1 MDECIDAYL
10 DLSQKVFKVDQVI
23 AGCIPAGDDRCRFD
37 YTILETVIKQM
48 IRERLG
54 DENCFMNAINS
65 SNKTCPTFVV
75 AKTIVDLN
83 GPPVIFRTY
92 RGGNIRPS
100 ECALWQA
107 ARATSAAPT
116 FFKPMS
122 VDQPRPAITYVDGGL
137 GYNNPSR
144 VAWSEAQRIWP
155 TCTQFGVVSIGT
167 GRPKANSI
175 QSTDV
180 AETDPNTMQS
190 LFEGIRSYI
199 PDALLRNYEAAQNLP
214 NGVMAL
220 MEMGNAL
227 AKLSTDSERVHQE
240 IEREFRR
247 KQLPY
252 FRFNVSRDI
261 GDIGLEEWNKATD
274 LAAHTRNYMEE
285 VETEEKRDLCVKL
298 LLSRSSART

>member
-1 MDECIDAYL
+1 
-10 DLSQKVFKVDQVI
+10 
-23 AGCIPAGDDRCRFD
+23 
-37 YTILETVIKQM
+37 
-48 IRERLG
+48 
-54 DENCFMNAINS
+54 
-65 SNKTCPTFVV
+65 
-75 AKTIVDLN
+75 
-83 GPPVIFRTY
+83 
-92 RGGNIRPS
+92 
-100 ECALWQA
+100 
-107 ARATSAAPT
+107 
-116 FFKPMS
+116 
-122 VDQPRPAITYVDGGL
+122 
-137 GYNNPSR
+137 
-144 VAWSEAQRIWP
+144 
-155 TCTQFGVVSIGT
+155 
-167 GRPKANSI
+167 
-175 QSTDV
+175 
-180 AETDPNTMQS
+180 MQS
-190 LFEGIRSYI
+190 LFEGIKSYI